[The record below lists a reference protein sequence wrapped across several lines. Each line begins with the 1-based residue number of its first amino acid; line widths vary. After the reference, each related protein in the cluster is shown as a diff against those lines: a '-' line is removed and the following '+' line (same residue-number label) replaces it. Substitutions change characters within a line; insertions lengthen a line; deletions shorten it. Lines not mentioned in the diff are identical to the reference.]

1 MSEVQSVCWWFST
14 SAECGRI
21 VKNGWGPWKGFDKSL
36 VEAVRYV
43 LQHQRKVAEQNLK
56 ALKARNEH
64 RLCIDSANAAIRK
77 FFVDDLPELI
87 NVSLPRCH
95 L

>member
-1 MSEVQSVCWWFST
+1 MV
-14 SAECGRI
+14 
-21 VKNGWGPWKGFDKSL
+21 
-36 VEAVRYV
+36 
-43 LQHQRKVAEQNLK
+43 QHQRKVAEQNLK

-87 NVSLPRCH
+87 NVSTDQVESNLFSSTEACKKIKD
-95 L
+95 